1 MIVTTKRIT
10 AASNRTYYR
19 KLETEISGERRR
31 RMDSFLYNKRLQA
44 PICTGNPW
52 EIQKQEQK
60 KEEPEVS
67 FKEILEQ
74 KISEESKLS
83 FSKHAVNR
91 VVERNVDVSSANLE
105 RLNEGVRLAEEKGLK
120 EPLILVDSTAYVV
133 NLKNNKV
140 VTVVSDESLK
150 GAIFT
155 NIDGTVMI

>member
-1 MIVTTKRIT
+1 
-10 AASNRTYYR
+10 
-19 KLETEISGERRR
+19 
-31 RMDSFLYNKRLQA
+31 MDSFLYNKRLQS

-52 EIQKQEQK
+52 EIQRQEQQEK
-60 KEEPEVS
+60 QPETS
-67 FKEILEQ
+67 FKELLEQ
-74 KISEESKLS
+74 KISEESRIG